1 MNHHSVHEIHPG
13 GFHTA
18 PLRGLAPREGE
29 KTFNAVESYGKIA
42 SGTSKTMKTR
52 NGEKYFRIINAA
64 TKIFAR
70 KGFFQAKVSDIAREA
85 QVADG
90 TIYLYF
96 ENKDDILISLFEE
109 QMKAVLENM
118 IEQIAAEKDAVKKIE
133 KFALT
138 HLKLIERNK
147 NMAEIIQ
154 VELRQ
159 SGKFMK
165 EYKNEKFL
173 QYLNLISEIIKDG
186 QDQGIFRK
194 DIIPDIAKRAFFGA
208 LDEMSRFWVLSS
220 HKKYDIETAAKQISD
235 YFLRGLITNP
245 DGPAKK
251 PGL

>member
-1 MNHHSVHEIHPG
+1 MNDHSSAE
-13 GFHTA
+13 
-18 PLRGLAPREGE
+18 L
-29 KTFNAVESYGKIA
+29 
-42 SGTSKTMKTR
+42 MKSR
-52 NGEKYFRIINAA
+52 NGDKYHRIIHAA
-64 TKIFAR
+64 TKVFAK
-70 KGFFQAKVSDIAREA
+70 KGFFHAKVSDIAKEA

-118 IEQIAAEKDAVKKIE
+118 IEEVSREKDAVKKIE

-138 HLKLIERNK
+138 HLRLIELNK

-159 SGKFMK
+159 SSKFMK

-173 QYLNLISEIIKDG
+173 QYLNLIGDVIREG
-186 QDQGIFRK
+186 QEKGIFKK
-194 DIIPDIAKRAFFGA
+194 DVIPDIAKRAFFGA

-220 HKKYDIETAAKQISD
+220 HKKYDIETAARQISE
-235 YFLRGLITNP
+235 YFLYGLIE
-245 DGPAKK
+245 DPAR
-251 PGL
+251 PTAE

>member
-1 MNHHSVHEIHPG
+1 MPIKN
-13 GFHTA
+13 
-18 PLRGLAPREGE
+18 
-29 KTFNAVESYGKIA
+29 
-42 SGTSKTMKTR
+42 R
-52 NGEKYFRIINAA
+52 NGEKFHRIIAAA
-64 TKIFAR
+64 TKVFAR
-70 KGFFQAKVSDIAREA
+70 KGFFHAKVSDIAKEA

-118 IEQIAAEKDAVKKIE
+118 VQQISEEKDAITKIE

-138 HLKLIERNK
+138 HLKLIELNK

-159 SGKFMK
+159 STKFMK
-165 EYKNEKFL
+165 EYKNEKFM
-173 QYLNLISEIIKDG
+173 QYLNLISDVIREG
-186 QDQGIFRK
+186 QEQGLFKK

-220 HKKYDIETAAKQISD
+220 HKKYDIETAAKQISE
-235 YFLRGLITNP
+235 YFLYGLIKRP
-245 DGPAKK
+245 DR
-251 PGL
+251 